1 MTRLL
6 LSAVLALVLAGLSVA
21 GVVALPFLGGFLLPR
36 VIGVLVPLGLLVW
49 FLLHGRNHG
58 PGWERL
64 TGVRYAHR
72 GLHTLPDAPENSLTA
87 FRRAAEAGYGAE
99 LDVHLTADGR
109 LAVVHDGE
117 LLRVCG
123 KNGVVEELTAGELA
137 CYRLCGKEERI
148 PFLEQVLEIFENR
161 APLIVELKTAGG
173 NYAALT
179 KATVACLDKF
189 RIDYCLESFDPR
201 VLLWLRKNRPELLR
215 GQLTQN
221 FWKHPEGL
229 NPFLRLVLTNLLCNA
244 AVRPDFVACRLE
256 DRKGLALRLCRRMGV
271 RSAYWTIRSARDLRM
286 AEAEGALVIFEQF
299 DPKEEGRT

>member
-6 LSAVLALVLAGLSVA
+6 LSAVLALVLAGISVA

-36 VIGVLVPLGLLVW
+36 VIGVLVPLGVLVW

-72 GLHTLPDAPENSLTA
+72 GLHALPDAPENSLAA

-137 CYRLCGKEERI
+137 SYRLCGTEESI

-256 DRKGLALRLCRRMGV
+256 DRKGLALRLCRWMGV

>member
-6 LSAVLALVLAGLSVA
+6 LSAVLALVLAGISVA

-36 VIGVLVPLGLLVW
+36 VIGVLVPLGVLVW

-72 GLHTLPDAPENSLTA
+72 GLHTLPDAPENSLAA

-137 CYRLCGKEERI
+137 CYRLCGTEERI

-179 KATVACLDKF
+179 KATVTCLDKF

>member
-6 LSAVLALVLAGLSVA
+6 LSAVLALVLAGISVA

-36 VIGVLVPLGLLVW
+36 VIGVLVPLGVLVW

-64 TGVRYAHR
+64 IGVRYAHR
-72 GLHTLPDAPENSLTA
+72 GLHTLPDAPENSLAA

-137 CYRLCGKEERI
+137 CYRLCGTEERI

-179 KATVACLDKF
+179 KATVTCLDKF

-229 NPFLRLVLTNLLCNA
+229 NPFLCLVLTNLLCNA

>member
-72 GLHTLPDAPENSLTA
+72 GLHALPDAPENSLAA

-137 CYRLCGKEERI
+137 CYRLCGTEERI

>member
-6 LSAVLALVLAGLSVA
+6 LSAVLALVLAGISVA

-36 VIGVLVPLGLLVW
+36 VIGVLVPLGVLVW

-72 GLHTLPDAPENSLTA
+72 GLHTLPDAPENSLAA

-137 CYRLCGKEERI
+137 CYRLCGTEERI

-179 KATVACLDKF
+179 KATVTCLDKF

-256 DRKGLALRLCRRMGV
+256 DR
-271 RSAYWTIRSARDLRM
+271 
-286 AEAEGALVIFEQF
+286 
-299 DPKEEGRT
+299 

>member
-6 LSAVLALVLAGLSVA
+6 LSAVLALVLAGISVA

-36 VIGVLVPLGLLVW
+36 VIGVLVPLGMLVW

-72 GLHTLPDAPENSLTA
+72 GLHALPDAPENSLAA

-137 CYRLCGKEERI
+137 CYRLCGTEERI

-179 KATVACLDKF
+179 KATVTCLDKF